1 MNRLI
6 FIVFIFL
13 VSFSVRSQ
21 NSHSLKEFNLLS
33 ATKEDYKSLKN
44 FSQVD
49 KLTSSFGV
57 FQIGDE
63 LLIGRPHNHNLLR
76 FSFIAIGEY
85 SLLNAMA
92 MIMLPSLNAKTKI
105 VIENLR
111 IYKPNKKQDAI
122 VIVDFKNIENSNA
135 SSLSNFDD
143 NNINPSEMIGNIFNL
158 EKAILTGE
166 ILNPNN
172 PQD

>member
-1 MNRLI
+1 M
-6 FIVFIFL
+6 
-13 VSFSVRSQ
+13 
-21 NSHSLKEFNLLS
+21 KEFNLLS
-33 ATKEDYKSLKN
+33 ATKEDYKSVKN
-44 FSQVD
+44 FFQVD

-57 FQIGDE
+57 FKIGDE

-111 IYKPNKKQDAI
+111 IYKPNKNQDAI
-122 VIVDFKNIENSNA
+122 VIVDFKNKENSNA

-166 ILNPNN
+166 ILKPSDPYN
-172 PQD
+172 